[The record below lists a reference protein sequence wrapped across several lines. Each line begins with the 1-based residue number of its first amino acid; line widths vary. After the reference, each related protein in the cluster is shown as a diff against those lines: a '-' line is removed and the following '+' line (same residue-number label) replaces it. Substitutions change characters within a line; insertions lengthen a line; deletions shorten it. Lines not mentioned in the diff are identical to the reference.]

1 MALLCERAT
10 TTHVPVHEVREH
22 THTLAHSYADTHTQ
36 TSFEVSSYARR
47 VDPLIHRRNKQKGQ
61 TRLGLKPKEKLSK
74 STAIF
79 YSRAQ
84 ISVRIYTTTT
94 TATTATTASA
104 ASREA
109 SIREWLPT
117 MGGSIFSSSSDSR
130 RQVK

>member
-94 TATTATTASA
+94 TATAASA
-104 ASREA
+104 SSREA

-117 MGGSIFSSSSDSR
+117 MEGSIFSSSSDSR